1 MDISAGPAALGGVMM
16 CVALAAWALGRWQ
29 GGISPSFDAAV
40 PQDAEAPA
48 MPGEDVQDGAAIPHP
63 HAAQAQ
69 RQVTMHT
76 EASLGEVHA
85 EITAYRR
92 AERVLCTVQG
102 DAVDYGLQS
111 HAADCRHIGVSGLP
125 TGAHPNGGCGD
136 GCGAAALSVE
146 GLAQPSPPASGFTR
160 V

>member
-40 PQDAEAPA
+40 PQDAEAAA
-48 MPGEDVQDGAAIPHP
+48 MPGEDVQEDASIPHQ

-92 AERVLCTVQG
+92 AERVLNSLHG
-102 DAVDYGLQS
+102 DALDYSLRP
-111 HAADCRHIGVSGLP
+111 HAGGGDRRDGYSGRLLVADV
-125 TGAHPNGGCGD
+125 TD
-136 GCGAAALSVE
+136 
-146 GLAQPSPPASGFTR
+146 QPSPPASGFTR